1 MPKVLNKMKD
11 NIPPGAIYV
20 GRPSK
25 WGNLMTVREVKR
37 LFPNGTEEELNEKAV
52 TWYKEWLATPFGRP
66 KELMEQIEELRG
78 KDLVC
83 WCAPLP
89 CHADVLL
96 ELANGKME

>member
-1 MPKVLNKMKD
+1 MTPRVLNKKTATPEELV
-11 NIPPGAIYV
+11 NAVYV

-25 WGNLMTVREVKR
+25 WGNPFSHLPGTAAKFRVGSREKAIEA
-37 LFPNGTEEELNEKAV
+37 FIDFLNEDEAG
-52 TWYKEWLATPFGRP
+52 W
-66 KELMEQIEELRG
+66 ELVDAARRELRG

-96 ELANGKME
+96 EIANG

>member
-1 MPKVLNKMKD
+1 MPKVYNRRTD
-11 NIPPGAIYV
+11 RIPDGAVYV

-25 WGNLMTVREVKR
+25 WGNPYRIGKNETRGEVIQR
-37 LFPNGTEEELNEKAV
+37 YRRFLNLAV
-52 TWYKEWLATPFGRP
+52 ESGDLN
-66 KELMEQIEELRG
+66 LEELRG

-96 ELANGKME
+96 EVANRC